1 MGILFDL
8 GILLIIFIST
18 IIGYKVGFIKVAFRL
33 LSFILALVIA
43 LVLYKP
49 ISNLIIDHTS
59 IPHKIET
66 QISSRLSS
74 EDKSST
80 DNIVSNY
87 YNNVKNY
94 STNVMAHNISITIVN
109 ISSVLLVFI
118 ITRFLLF
125 FLKFST
131 DLIAKLPLIKQF
143 NHIGGFIYGI
153 IAGFFI
159 VYFIFTVITL
169 LAPLIDL
176 SKFLNLINSSIIGNI
191 MYNNKYLHFDIL
203 HILMRYYLDL

>member
-18 IIGYKVGFIKVAFRL
+18 SIGYKVGFIKVAFRL

-191 MYNNKYLHFDIL
+191 MYNNNIIFMFLV
-203 HILMRYYLDL
+203 

>member
-8 GILLIIFIST
+8 GVLLIIFIST

-176 SKFLNLINSSIIGNI
+176 SKILNIINSSIIGNI
-191 MYNNKYLHFDIL
+191 MYNNNIIFMFLV
-203 HILMRYYLDL
+203 

>member
-143 NHIGGFIYGI
+143 NHIGGFIYGL

-176 SKFLNLINSSIIGNI
+176 SKILNLINSSIIGNI
-191 MYNNKYLHFDIL
+191 MYNNNIIFMFLV
-203 HILMRYYLDL
+203 

>member
-131 DLIAKLPLIKQF
+131 DLIAKLPLIKKF

-191 MYNNKYLHFDIL
+191 MYNNNIIFMFLV
-203 HILMRYYLDL
+203 

>member
-87 YNNVKNY
+87 YNNAKNY
-94 STNVMAHNISITIVN
+94 STNVMAHNISLTIVN

-118 ITRFLLF
+118 ITRLLLF

-143 NHIGGFIYGI
+143 NHIAGFIYGI

-159 VYFIFTVITL
+159 IYFIFTIITL

-176 SKFLNLINSSIIGNI
+176 NKILNLINSSIIGNI
-191 MYNNKYLHFDIL
+191 MYNNNIIFMFLL
-203 HILMRYYLDL
+203 

>member
-131 DLIAKLPLIKQF
+131 DLISKLPLIKQF

-191 MYNNKYLHFDIL
+191 MYNNNIIFMFLV
-203 HILMRYYLDL
+203 

>member
-176 SKFLNLINSSIIGNI
+176 SKILNIINSSIIGNI
-191 MYNNKYLHFDIL
+191 MYNNNIIFMFLV
-203 HILMRYYLDL
+203 

>member
-176 SKFLNLINSSIIGNI
+176 SKILNLINSSIMGNI
-191 MYNNKYLHFDIL
+191 MYNNNIIFMFLV
-203 HILMRYYLDL
+203 

>member
-125 FLKFST
+125 FLK
-131 DLIAKLPLIKQF
+131 
-143 NHIGGFIYGI
+143 
-153 IAGFFI
+153 
-159 VYFIFTVITL
+159 
-169 LAPLIDL
+169 
-176 SKFLNLINSSIIGNI
+176 
-191 MYNNKYLHFDIL
+191 
-203 HILMRYYLDL
+203 

>member
-176 SKFLNLINSSIIGNI
+176 SKILNLINSSIIGNI
-191 MYNNKYLHFDIL
+191 MYNNNIIFMFLV
-203 HILMRYYLDL
+203 

>member
-191 MYNNKYLHFDIL
+191 MYNNNIIFMFLV
-203 HILMRYYLDL
+203 

>member
-49 ISNLIIDHTS
+49 VSNLIIDHTS

-191 MYNNKYLHFDIL
+191 MYNNNIIFMFLV
-203 HILMRYYLDL
+203 

>member
-8 GILLIIFIST
+8 GILLLIFIST

-176 SKFLNLINSSIIGNI
+176 SKILNLINSSIIGNI
-191 MYNNKYLHFDIL
+191 MYNNNIIFMFLV
-203 HILMRYYLDL
+203 

>member
-159 VYFIFTVITL
+159 VYFIFNVITL

-176 SKFLNLINSSIIGNI
+176 SKILNLINSSIIGNI
-191 MYNNKYLHFDIL
+191 MYNNNIIFMFLV
-203 HILMRYYLDL
+203 

>member
-143 NHIGGFIYGI
+143 NHIGGFVYGI

-176 SKFLNLINSSIIGNI
+176 SKILNLINSSIIGNI
-191 MYNNKYLHFDIL
+191 MYNNNIIFMFLV
-203 HILMRYYLDL
+203 

>member
-33 LSFILALVIA
+33 LSFILAFVIA

-176 SKFLNLINSSIIGNI
+176 SKILNLINSSIIGNI
-191 MYNNKYLHFDIL
+191 MYNNNIIFMFLV
-203 HILMRYYLDL
+203 

>member
-33 LSFILALVIA
+33 LSFVLALVIA

-118 ITRFLLF
+118 ITRLLLF

-176 SKFLNLINSSIIGNI
+176 SKILNLINSSIIGNI
-191 MYNNKYLHFDIL
+191 MYNNNIIFMFLV
-203 HILMRYYLDL
+203 